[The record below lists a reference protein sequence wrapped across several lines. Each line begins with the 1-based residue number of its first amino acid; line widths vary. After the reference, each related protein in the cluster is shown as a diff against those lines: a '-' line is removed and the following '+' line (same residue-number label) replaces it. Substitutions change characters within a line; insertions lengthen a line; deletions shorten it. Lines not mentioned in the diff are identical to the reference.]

1 MIDWTLENQKVILR
15 VDFNVPIK
23 DGRITDDTRI
33 VKSLATI
40 QYLVNKKAKVIIM
53 SHLGRPL
60 KELLPDGSINR
71 DKFSLAPVA
80 HQLSVLLQ
88 CNVKFATDCGGPDS
102 FSKMDTLKAGEI
114 LLLENTRFYKQ
125 EEKGD
130 VEWAKLLSSMGNY
143 YINDAFGAA
152 HREHCSTATIA
163 RFFDSDHKAFG
174 FLMKAEVENGQKILD
189 HPARPLTAII
199 GGAKVSD
206 KIELISNLIDL
217 CDSILIGGGMAYT
230 FQKAMGISIGNS
242 LCEEDKLNLAHELL
256 EKANRKNM
264 RFMLPSDAVIA
275 TEFKNDAPYEI
286 TSDAEIKPGYMGLD
300 IGPKTIL
307 AYSKLIQQ
315 SKSIIW
321 NGPMGVFEMERF
333 SMGTKSIAMEIA
345 DATSKGAYSIIGGGD
360 SVAAISKYHLQDKV
374 SFVSTGGGAMLEMLE
389 GKSLP
394 GVTAIIS

>member
-1 MIDWTLENQKVILR
+1 MTDWKLQNQKVILR

-23 DGRITDDTRI
+23 NGQITDDTRI
-33 VKSLATI
+33 VKSIPTI
-40 QYLVNKKAKVIIM
+40 LFLIEKKAKLIIL

-60 KELLPDGSINR
+60 KDLNPDGTINK

-80 HQLSVLLQ
+80 ERLSKLISA
-88 CNVKFATDCGGPDS
+88 NVQFAADCAGPDS
-102 FSKMDTLKAGEI
+102 FLKIDNLKGGEV

-130 VEWAKLLSSMGNY
+130 SDWAKLLSSMGDFF
-143 YINDAFGAA
+143 INDAFGAA

-163 RFFDSDHKAFG
+163 RYFDKDHKAFG
-174 FLMKAEVENGQKILD
+174 FLMKEEVDNGQRVLD

-217 CDSILIGGGMAYT
+217 CDNILIGGGMAFT

-242 LCEEDKLNLAHELL
+242 LCEPDKTDLALQLL
-256 EKANRKNM
+256 GKAEQKNI

-275 TEFKNDAPYEI
+275 KEFNPDADFEI
-286 TSDAEIKPGYMGLD
+286 TSDAEIKDSFMGLD

-307 AYSKLIQQ
+307 AYSNVIHD
-315 SKSIIW
+315 SKSIVW

-333 SMGTKSIAMEIA
+333 SIGTKSIALEIA
-345 DATSKGAYSIIGGGD
+345 EATSRGCYSIIGGGD

-394 GVTAIIS
+394 GISAIIS